1 MEEAFTRYRT
11 ILERG
16 VGWAHRV
23 MRPQPSAIAAQGT
36 SWQCEKKMLMARGAE
51 MATTACA

>member
-1 MEEAFTRYRT
+1 MEEAFTRYRA

-36 SWQCEKKMLMARGAE
+36 SWQYEKKMLMARGAE